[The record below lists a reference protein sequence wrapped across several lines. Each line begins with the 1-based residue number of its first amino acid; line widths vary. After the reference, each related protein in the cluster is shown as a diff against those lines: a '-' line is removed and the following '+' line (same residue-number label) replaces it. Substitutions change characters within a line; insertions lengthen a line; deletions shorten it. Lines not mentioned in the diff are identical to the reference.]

1 MVRSTLNELL
11 PGAPQALCHLLDA
24 RRGCVQPPIRA
35 EIFGTQRFQLHGR
48 LLGRSHRAA
57 TVSIHAATFFP
68 RLKNNIQTLREAHQY
83 LGEQAN
89 TGYDISPAAE
99 WLLDNFHTI
108 EAIFGLEM
116 GSTELRFK
124 PCLPSH
130 WKRAEMT
137 LVRGAY
143 NRHFILMRANLTD
156 ALNATSE
163 TGAQALL
170 PGQSLRWI
178 DLTKQSCFVIPMA
191 TDSVR

>member
-1 MVRSTLNELL
+1 MAL
-11 PGAPQALCHLLDA
+11 AAQATNTSNPLDGSDDPYRYFTYLSPA
-24 RRGCVQPPIRA
+24 HRANHATHGHVYGVEPYAVAGDVYTQPPYV
-35 EIFGTQRFQLHGR
+35 GR
-48 LLGRSHRAA
+48 GGWSWYTGAAAWLHRAA
-57 TVSIHAATFFP
+57 
-68 RLKNNIQTLREAHQY
+68 
-83 LGEQAN
+83 
-89 TGYDISPAAE
+89 
-99 WLLDNFHTI
+99 I
-108 EAIFGLEM
+108 ESIFGLEM

-130 WKRAEMT
+130 WMRAEMT

-143 NRHFILMRANLTD
+143 NLHFILMRANLTD

-163 TGAQALL
+163 TGALALL